1 MRIELDHFTKRFGSF
16 TAVPDM
22 NLVVKEGE
30 MLALLGP
37 SGCGK
42 TTTLFAISGILKADG
57 GRIRIGGRDVT
68 NLPAQQRNVGVVFQS
83 YALYPHMTA
92 RENIAFPLMLRS
104 TDRATTDDSVEKLA
118 RLLEIE
124 ALLDRRP
131 AQMSGGQQQ
140 RIALARALVRHP
152 DVLLLDEPLANLDA
166 RLRLDMRGEIRR
178 IQRETRT
185 TAILVT
191 HDQVEAMSMC
201 DRIAILDKGEIA
213 QIATPSEMYER
224 PANRFVAS
232 FLGSPPIAYL
242 EATAEPGGMRL
253 ACTGAVVPWPSG
265 VRPAAAGAPIA
276 VGVRPETFGPARP
289 VRLPGRV
296 ASVES
301 HGRAHRSNGA
311 STQRSSWCSTRTAR
325 GCEGADL
332 GFRRALWLAGASRPA
347 PTLHWPSRRLRP
359 CQRKHAGRFPGRR
372 APRSGHVGD
381 RRAPLP

>member
-1 MRIELDHFTKRFGSF
+1 MRIELEHFTKRFGSF
-16 TAVPDM
+16 MAVPDM
-22 NLVVKEGE
+22 NLTVNEGE

-42 TTTLFAISGILKADG
+42 TTTLFSISGILKADG
-57 GRIRIGGRDVT
+57 GRIRIGARDVT
-68 NLPAQQRNVGVVFQS
+68 NLPAQRRNVGVVFQS

-92 RENIAFPLMLRS
+92 GENIAFPLKLRG
-104 TDRATTDDSVEKLA
+104 TARATIDAAVEKLA

-140 RIALARALVRHP
+140 RVALARALVRNP

-201 DRIAILDKGEIA
+201 DRIAILDKGEIV

-253 ACTGAVVPWPSG
+253 ACMDVVVPWPPG
-265 VRPAAAGAPIA
+265 VRQAKAGAPIA
-276 VGVRPETFGPARP
+276 LGVRPETFGPARP
-289 VRLPGRV
+289 IRLPGRV
-296 ASVES
+296 ASGES
-301 HGRAHRSNGA
+301 HGREMLYAVDL
-311 STQRSSWCSTRTAR
+311 R
-325 GCEGADL
+325 GGIRLRAIGADL
-332 GFRRALWLAGASRPA
+332 GRLEPGASVDWGVD
-347 PTLHWPSRRLRP
+347 PTKLLVFDEHGMRL
-359 CQRKHAGRFPGRR
+359 
-372 APRSGHVGD
+372 
-381 RRAPLP
+381 